1 MVEAKPKKE
10 RISRNE
16 GDDHFAFLDQPAVFR
31 KDGIYRSLISIH
43 TASAGRNGFTIS

>member
-10 RISRNE
+10 RVSRNE

-31 KDGIYRSLISIH
+31 KDGIYWSLDFDPYRI
-43 TASAGRNGFTIS
+43 GG